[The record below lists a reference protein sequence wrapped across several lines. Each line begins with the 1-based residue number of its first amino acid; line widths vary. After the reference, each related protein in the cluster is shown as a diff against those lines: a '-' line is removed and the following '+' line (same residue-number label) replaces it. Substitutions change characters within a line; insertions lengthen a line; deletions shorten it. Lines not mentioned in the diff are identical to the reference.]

1 MDFFEAQDRAKNN
14 TGKLIVLYLLA
25 VILIIIT
32 VNLAAA
38 ILLGNAGVGQFLVV
52 SIIIL
57 TTIILGTLYRVSQL
71 RGGGSSVAE
80 MLGGRKVEPSTQHP
94 KERQLV
100 NIVEE
105 MSIASGIPVP
115 DIYILDKE
123 DNINAFAAGYGTA
136 DAAVGITRG
145 ALEQL
150 NRDEIQGVIAH
161 EFSHIFNGD
170 MRLNIRLI
178 GILNGILILHI
189 AGMVLMR
196 STMYSGAIRSSGGGR
211 GNQGGG
217 NATIAIMLFG
227 LALIIIGYI
236 GMVFGRMIQAAISRQ
251 REYLADAAAVQYTRN
266 PDGLAG
272 ALRKIAQ
279 KKDGAKIK
287 DGHAMELS
295 HLFFARSFHSALDM
309 LFATHPPLDK
319 RIKAIDPAFDK
330 ENERMKKKIDRRLE
344 KDRIARSKTSA
355 ATGTQGGGLPGSGII
370 PGISPEVLLAAIGT
384 VEGEQLDR
392 AGKLIRSIPS
402 SLRQAAHEPL
412 DAEAL
417 IYGLLVTGQD
427 KDAVI
432 PEWLLNELD
441 DSITDRLKQ
450 ILPELKKSEK
460 SWYLPLAELSLP
472 TLRKMSRQQYD
483 DFRKTIEKLAHN
495 DQKISIF
502 EFALEKMIIRQ
513 LDNYFSDRK
522 KPEIRHHHLKPLD
535 KELSI
540 LLSGLAYASES
551 DTKSAFEA
559 GIKSIEKMIPDGVK
573 LIPENEFTLDL
584 LDKALEE
591 FAVSANPVKK
601 YVIKASIYTVASDKN
616 ISIPEAELLRA
627 VGEALDTPIPV
638 IADDS

>member
-14 TGKLIVLYLLA
+14 TGKLVVLYLIA

-38 ILLGNAGVGQFLVV
+38 LLLGNAGIGQFIVV
-52 SIIIL
+52 TIIIL
-57 TTIILGTLYRVSQL
+57 TTIALGTLYRVSQL
-71 RGGGSSVAE
+71 RRGGSAVAE
-80 MLGGRKVEPSTQHP
+80 MLGGRKVEPSTRNS

-136 DAAVGITRG
+136 DAAVGITLG
-145 ALEQL
+145 ALEKL

-178 GILNGILILHI
+178 GVLNGILVLHI
-189 AGMVLMR
+189 AGMILMR
-196 STMYSGAIRSSGGGR
+196 STMYSGAIRRSGGGR
-211 GNQGGG
+211 GSQGGG

-227 LALIIIGYI
+227 LALIVIGYI

-279 KKDGAKIK
+279 TKDGAKIK

-295 HLFFARSFHSALDM
+295 HLFFARSFHSALDL

-319 RIKAIDPAFDK
+319 RIKAIDPAFDE
-330 ENERMKKKIDRRLE
+330 ENEKMKQKINRRLE
-344 KDRIARSKTSA
+344 KDRIARSKVSA
-355 ATGTQGGGLPGSGII
+355 SSGTQGGGLPGRELI
-370 PGISPEVLLAAIGT
+370 PGLSPELLLAAIGT
-384 VEGEQLDR
+384 IEGEQLHR
-392 AGKLIRSIPS
+392 AGKLIEEIPS
-402 SLRQAAHEPL
+402 ALRQAAHEPL

-417 IYGLLVTGQD
+417 IYGLLIIGQQ
-427 KDAVI
+427 KDPRI
-432 PEWLLNELD
+432 PGWLQKELNENL
-441 DSITDRLKQ
+441 TDRLEKLL
-450 ILPELKKSEK
+450 IELSEFHRN
-460 SWYLPLAELSLP
+460 WLLPLAELSLP
-472 TLRKMSRQQYD
+472 TLRNMNRQQYHE
-483 DFRKTIEKLAHN
+483 FRKIIEKLAHD
-495 DQKISIF
+495 DQQISIF
-502 EFALEKMIIRQ
+502 EFALEKMITRQ
-513 LDNYFSDRK
+513 LDTHFSDRK
-522 KPEIRHHHLKPLD
+522 QPEIRHHHLKPLA
-535 KELSI
+535 KETAV
-540 LLSGLAYASES
+540 LLSALAYASES
-551 DTKSAFEA
+551 DPNSAFDA
-559 GIKSIEKMIPDGVK
+559 GLKSIEKVCPEGVS
-573 LIPENEFTLDL
+573 LLPEDACNLDA
-584 LDKALEE
+584 LDNALDE
-591 FAVSANPVKK
+591 FASSANPVKR
-601 YVIKASIYTVASDKN
+601 YIITAAVHTVASDKS
-616 ISIPEAELLRA
+616 ISSDEAELLRA

-638 IADDS
+638 IADQS